1 MDHAERRAATLS
13 LLRVG
18 DVYDWEA
25 VLRLIRESF
34 AFMDA
39 RIDPPSSMHRLSV
52 AELTAQAREGEVWG
66 IEEAGQPVA
75 CVFLTEKP
83 GRLYLGKL
91 AVAASQR
98 GRGLA
103 RRLVEQGVESCRAR
117 GLAVLELQVRVEL
130 VENQAAFAA
139 MGFEKVGET
148 AHDGFARPTSFT
160 FQRRV

>member
-1 MDHAERRAATLS
+1 MGAA
-13 LLRVG
+13 
-18 DVYDWEA
+18 YDWDA
-25 VLRLIRESF
+25 VLQLIRESF

-39 RIDPPSSMHRLSV
+39 RIDPPSSMDRLSV
-52 AELTAQAREGEVWG
+52 ADLAAQALWV
-66 IEEAGQPVA
+66 IEEAGQSVA

-103 RRLVEQGVESCRAR
+103 GRL
-117 GLAVLELQVRVEL
+117 VEL
-130 VENQAAFAA
+130 VENHAAFAT
-139 MGFEKVGET
+139 MGFQKVGET
-148 AHDGFARPTSFT
+148 AHDGYARPTSFT